1 MKSCVLLLMAAGCQR
16 EAAAQQAASNPLG
29 PVQCFQAVTAI
40 GVSLAESDAITLC
53 GGAINASPA
62 QCFVTATAQTGLSQ
76 QQSEQL
82 CYRTTTL
89 EPLACYANLAASNQF
104 TEQQMIDFCASQ
116 CAAGPPPPQ
125 TSNAACVDV
134 AINRAGLSLQK
145 AGQLCFGA
153 RSAGPGYCFVDGER
167 TSTLSGDQLINL
179 CADTTHC
186 QYPGSYGNAYGAGA
200 ATAYGSP
207 AVPGAV
213 PRTPGY

>member
-1 MKSCVLLLMAAGCQR
+1 MAAGCQR
-16 EAAAQQAASNPLG
+16 EAVAQQAAYDPLG
-29 PVQCFQAVTAI
+29 PVRCFEAVTAI
-40 GVSLAESDAITLC
+40 GVSLAETDAVTLC
-53 GGAINASPA
+53 GGAINAAPA
-62 QCFVTATAQTGLSQ
+62 QCFVTATARTELSEQ
-76 QQSEQL
+76 QAEQL
-82 CYRTTTL
+82 CYRTTTTQ
-89 EPLACYANLAASNQF
+89 PLACYANLYASNQF
-104 TEQQMIDFCASQ
+104 TEQQAIDFCASQ

-125 TSNAACVDV
+125 TSNAGCVDV
-134 AINRAGLSLQK
+134 AVNRAGLSLQK

-153 RSAGPGYCFVDGER
+153 RSSGPGYCFMEGQR
-167 TSTLSGDQLINL
+167 RSSLSGDQLINL

>member
-1 MKSCVLLLMAAGCQR
+1 MRSCVLVLMAAACQR
-16 EAAAQQAASNPLG
+16 EAAAQASDPLG

-40 GVSLAESDAITLC
+40 GISLAESDAITLC
-53 GGAINASPA
+53 GGAINAAPA
-62 QCFVTATAQTGLSQ
+62 QCFVAATTRTGLSEQ
-76 QQSEQL
+76 QTEQL

-89 EPLACYANLAASNQF
+89 EPLACYANLAATNQF
-104 TEQQMIDFCASQ
+104 TEQQMIEFCGSQ

-125 TSNAACVDV
+125 S
-134 AINRAGLSLQK
+134 
-145 AGQLCFGA
+145 FGA
-153 RSAGPGYCFVDGER
+153 RSAGPGYCFIAAER
-167 TSTLSGDQLINL
+167 SSTLSGDQVINL

-207 AVPGAV
+207 AVPGTV